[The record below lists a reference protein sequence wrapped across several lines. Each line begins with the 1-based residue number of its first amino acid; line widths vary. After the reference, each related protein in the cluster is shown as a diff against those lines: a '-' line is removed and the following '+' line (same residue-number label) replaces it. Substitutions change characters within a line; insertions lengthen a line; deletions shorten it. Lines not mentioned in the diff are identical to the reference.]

1 MSVLL
6 HRSATALQN
15 LQCPGLCVSLTRL
28 GTGGSGLGS
37 TWPIVLASEMDAAE
51 CRVKVMCRFR
61 PLNGAERNRGD
72 KYIPKFNG
80 ADTVVVAVSPVP
92 LVRCDGHVSVYSAI
106 VFLFSLPINNHTPTH
121 THTHICVFLCCI
133 SLSLSF
139 IFYYFWNVASAV
151 AHLKTSTV
159 QKQH

>member
-1 MSVLL
+1 MLADHSLRLHFPEFLSASGWRCHCLIILIFDGDTDSSQKLSVPVLMSVLL

-106 VFLFSLPINNHTPTH
+106 VFFSLFP
-121 THTHICVFLCCI
+121 
-133 SLSLSF
+133 
-139 IFYYFWNVASAV
+139 
-151 AHLKTSTV
+151 
-159 QKQH
+159 